1 MKNLISNFI
10 SLIVAGCILSATTV
24 YAETSLYEVTNKKG
38 ESLYL
43 GGSIH
48 LLRPSDFPLPAEYQ
62 QAFDKSQMLVLET
75 DLQKASSPEFGQ
87 KMMQQMMY
95 TGGKNLGSELRP
107 EVWKELQDYSAANQ
121 VPIGQL
127 MQFKPFMVSLM
138 MVMQQGQKSGLTQGV
153 DFYFNQQARLQSKN
167 IGELESA
174 DEVLNFMNA
183 LNDQDPNQTII
194 ATLRDLKKMN
204 DMMIKVTVAWR
215 AGDLSLIEKEMLA
228 PMKKE
233 FPEIYRLLV
242 ADRNNKWMQ
251 KIEGMLATREKE
263 MILVGSL
270 HLVGDEG
277 LLNQLREKG
286 YQIKPVV
293 AAK

>member
-1 MKNLISNFI
+1 MKNLISSFK
-10 SLIVAGCILSATTV
+10 SLIAAGCILSATV

-43 GGSIH
+43 GGTIH

-95 TGGKNLGSELRP
+95 TGGKNLSSELRP
-107 EVWKELQDYSAANQ
+107 EVWKGLQDYSAANQ
-121 VPIGQL
+121 VAIGQL

-194 ATLRDLKKMN
+194 ATLRDLKKM
-204 DMMIKVTVAWR
+204 DEMMVKATAAWR
-215 AGDLSLIEKEMLA
+215 AGELSVIEKEMLV

-242 ADRNNKWMQ
+242 TDRNNKWMQ
-251 KIEGMLATREKE
+251 KIEAMLATPEKE

-270 HLVGDEG
+270 HLVGDDG
-277 LLNQLREKG
+277 LLKQLRKKG
-286 YQIKPVV
+286 YKIKAVK
-293 AAK
+293 ATK